1 MRFLK
6 GIGLLLLI
14 LVRGCALWVMF
25 PFAFVAW
32 LFVHSWVQKAS
43 LRQVLCWYHAQ
54 LVLLLVNGPFRL
66 LFAVEERPHFRD
78 VPKMS
83 AVEPHKIRLF
93 GMDVVSLAG

>member
-54 LVLLLVNGPFRL
+54 LVLLLVNGP
-66 LFAVEERPHFRD
+66 
-78 VPKMS
+78 S
-83 AVEPHKIRLF
+83 ACSSQLKSDRASETCRR
-93 GMDVVSLAG
+93 